1 MVNRNIKLVLV
12 AMLLLLNIG
21 FVLALSVNSP
31 YYKNNPLEM
40 YPGQEREILFNMQN
54 CPSLLDSCDKEDI
67 EVVVSLEEGSEIA
80 KIVSGEN
87 YKIDYGTSD
96 SNIRLKVNIPDNTAI
111 GTEYL
116 VKILVSADPKNSG
129 SVQLGLKY
137 NVEFPVVVKDAS
149 DVEVVPETV
158 ASSSQI
164 VNMIIVVIVLSI
176 IILVILLWV
185 LFNRNE
191 SNLEK

>member
-12 AMLLLLNIG
+12 IMLLLVNTG

-54 CPSLLDSCDKEDI
+54 CPSLLDSCDKEDVS
-67 EVVVSLEEGSEIA
+67 VVVSLEEGSEIA
-80 KIVSGEN
+80 EIVGNEN

-96 SNIRLKVNIPDNTAI
+96 SNIRLKVNIPDNAAI

-116 VKILVSADPKNSG
+116 VKILVSADPKDSG

-137 NVEFPVVVKDAS
+137 NIEFPVVIKDAS
-149 DVEVVPETV
+149 NVAVVLGEGTTTSNNIFSMV
-158 ASSSQI
+158 L
-164 VNMIIVVIVLSI
+164 VVIILSI
-176 IILVILLWV
+176 ISLVILVWI
-185 LFNRNE
+185 LFSRN
-191 SNLEK
+191 K

>member
-12 AMLLLLNIG
+12 IMLLLVNTG

-54 CPSLLDSCDKEDI
+54 CPSLLDSCDKEDVS
-67 EVVVSLEEGSEIA
+67 VVVSLEEGSEIA
-80 KIVSGEN
+80 EIVGNEN

-116 VKILVSADPKNSG
+116 VKILVSADPKDSG

-137 NVEFPVVVKDAS
+137 NIEFPVVIKDAS
-149 DVEVVPETV
+149 NVAVVLGEGTTTSNNIFSMV
-158 ASSSQI
+158 L
-164 VNMIIVVIVLSI
+164 VVIILSI
-176 IILVILLWV
+176 ISLVILVWI
-185 LFNRNE
+185 LFSRN
-191 SNLEK
+191 K

>member
-1 MVNRNIKLVLV
+1 M
-12 AMLLLLNIG
+12 
-21 FVLALSVNSP
+21 
-31 YYKNNPLEM
+31 
-40 YPGQEREILFNMQN
+40 
-54 CPSLLDSCDKEDI
+54 
-67 EVVVSLEEGSEIA
+67 
-80 KIVSGEN
+80 
-87 YKIDYGTSD
+87 
-96 SNIRLKVNIPDNTAI
+96 
-111 GTEYL
+111 
-116 VKILVSADPKNSG
+116 VSADPKNSG

-185 LFNRNE
+185 LFSRNE

>member
-54 CPSLLDSCDKEDI
+54 CPSLLDSCDKEDVS
-67 EVVVSLEEGSEIA
+67 VVVSLEEGSEIA
-80 KIVSGEN
+80 EIVGNEN

-116 VKILVSADPKNSG
+116 VKILVSADPKDSG

-137 NVEFPVVVKDAS
+137 NIEFPVVIKDAS
-149 DVEVVPETV
+149 NVAVVLGEGTTTSNNIFSMV
-158 ASSSQI
+158 L
-164 VNMIIVVIVLSI
+164 VVIILSI
-176 IILVILLWV
+176 ISLVILVWI
-185 LFNRNE
+185 LFSRN
-191 SNLEK
+191 K

>member
-80 KIVSGEN
+80 KIISGEN

-96 SNIRLKVNIPDNTAI
+96 SNIKLKVSIPNNVAI

-137 NVEFPVVVKDAS
+137 NIEFPVVIKDAS
-149 DVEVVPETV
+149 NVAVVLGEGTTTSNNIFSMV
-158 ASSSQI
+158 L
-164 VNMIIVVIVLSI
+164 VVIILSI
-176 IILVILLWV
+176 ISLVILVWI
-185 LFNRNE
+185 LFSRN
-191 SNLEK
+191 K

>member
-12 AMLLLLNIG
+12 IMLLLVNTG

-54 CPSLLDSCDKEDI
+54 CPSLLDSCDKEDVS
-67 EVVVSLEEGSEIA
+67 VVVSLEEGSEIA
-80 KIVSGEN
+80 EIVGNEN

-96 SNIRLKVNIPDNTAI
+96 SNIRLKVNIPDNAAI

-116 VKILVSADPKNSG
+116 VKILVSADPKDSG

-137 NVEFPVVVKDAS
+137 NIEFPVVIKDAS
-149 DVEVVPETV
+149 NVAVVLGEET
-158 ASSSQI
+158 ATSNNI
-164 VNMIIVVIVLSI
+164 FNMVLVVIILSI
-176 IILVILLWV
+176 IILVILVWI
-185 LFNRNE
+185 LFSRN
-191 SNLEK
+191 K